1 MLAKLL
7 ESKAERQR
15 SFLGA
20 MVSVVAHTAVIS
32 IAVLATAQARL
43 DEPTAVEIVRWI
55 DPPAAG
61 PPVAAARADQA
72 DRPAR
77 AALPDLSFL
86 ERINIATPSV
96 DPAPEVIPLNSFPL
110 SGGAVISGLTSDH
123 GVGVATTEPL
133 SAHQVDRQASLRP
146 GTPPPRY
153 PDPLRIAGVEGQVV
167 AVFTVN
173 ERGRAELGS
182 LRFTRSDNAL
192 FEAAVREALATLQ
205 FTPAE
210 VGGRKVRQLVQMPFV
225 FRLSR

>member
-15 SFLGA
+15 SFWGA

-32 IAVLATAQARL
+32 IAVLATAQAGL
-43 DEPTAVEIVRWI
+43 DEPKHPEIVRWI

-61 PPVAAARADQA
+61 PPVT
-72 DRPAR
+72 PAR
-77 AALPDLSFL
+77 AEPAARRARAAFPDLSFL
-86 ERINIATPSV
+86 ERINITTPLV
-96 DPAPEVIPLNSFPL
+96 DPAPGSMPLNSVPL
-110 SGGAVISGLTSDH
+110 SGGAVISGLASDH
-123 GVGVATTEPL
+123 GAGDATAEPL
-133 SAHQVDRQASLRP
+133 SADQVDRQASLRP

-167 AVFTVN
+167 AVFIVN

-192 FEAAVREALATLQ
+192 FEAAVRDALANLR
-205 FTPAE
+205 FVPAE